1 MELSYSGVSWVAV
14 IVAAAALI
22 VIGFIWYLPQV
33 FGTRWTAV
41 SGRPLP
47 QIGQV
52 PPMTYVAAVVTAL
65 VTAYVLALIEQ
76 GLGVKGLTD
85 GAVVGFLAWLG
96 FVATTSYGTVLWE
109 GRQPAYWAI
118 NAGNVLVAFVVM
130 GAIIGYWA

>member
-1 MELSYSGVSWVAV
+1 MELSYTGVNWVAV

-33 FGTRWTAV
+33 FGTRWAAL

-52 PPMTYVAAVVTAL
+52 PPMSYVAGVVTAL